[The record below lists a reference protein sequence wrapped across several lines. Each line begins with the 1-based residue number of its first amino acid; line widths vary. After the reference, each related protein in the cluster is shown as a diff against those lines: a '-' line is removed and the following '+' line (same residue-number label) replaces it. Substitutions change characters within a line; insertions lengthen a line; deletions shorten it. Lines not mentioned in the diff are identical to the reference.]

1 MKIARKPR
9 PPGDIDVTSFSDI
22 AFLLIIFFV
31 LTTTFVKTMG
41 AAVAIPSSTQDP
53 AKKTE
58 EQYPTVVLAAES
70 MKFRDRDVSLDQLRE
85 QLAEMKLPEKKEEQR
100 FIVLESAPEVGYE
113 RYFQVMTA
121 ISRAGGILAISEA
134 IEDKDK
140 EKKEGAGETGAAPAA
155 GTTNAPV
162 RAGAAS

>member
-9 PPGDIDVTSFSDI
+9 PPGDIDITSFSDI

-41 AAVAIPSSTQDP
+41 LAVNIPSSTQDP

-58 EQYPTVVLAAES
+58 AEYPTIVLAAES
-70 MKFRDRDVSLDQLRE
+70 MQFLDQEMTLEDLSKR
-85 QLAEMKLPEKKEEQR
+85 LDEMKLPEKKEDER
-100 FIVLESAPEVGYE
+100 FIVLESAPDVEYE

-121 ISRAGGILAISEA
+121 ISKRGGILAIAEP
-134 IEDKDK
+134 EEEKNTDKDK
-140 EKKEGAGETGAAPAA
+140 ETETKTETKTEETG
-155 GTTNAPV
+155 V
-162 RAGAAS
+162 E